1 MPEVSL
7 IDLHS
12 HSNASDGAFTPEELV
27 AFAKKRGVKVL
38 ALTDHDTTGGI
49 ERAMAAAGDGLQLVP
64 GIEVSTTWK
73 NFQIHVAALFIDIH
87 APCIE
92 ELMQVQA
99 QKRLERALAIGRLL
113 ERQGFE
119 NAYERTKAQA
129 GEGASITRGNY
140 SRYIASTGACRTSDE
155 AFNKYL
161 RRGRPA
167 YVATRWGS
175 VEDAVKIILEA
186 GGIPVLAHP
195 RRYEMT
201 NTKLRELIAC
211 FKQAGGVALEAAS
224 SQQKP
229 NDRIYLADLC
239 VRFELLASVGSDFHA
254 LNTWRDPGH
263 NLMLPEGRCT
273 ALWEA
278 EQYRHLFTVHTQ
290 KSVTAGTN

>member
-12 HSNASDGAFTPEELV
+12 HSNASDGAYSPEELV
-27 AFAKKRGVKVL
+27 SFAKSRGVKVL
-38 ALTDHDTTGGI
+38 ALTDHDTVRGV
-49 ERAMAAAGDGLQLVP
+49 ERAKEAAGDDLQLVP
-64 GIEVSTTWK
+64 GIEISTTWK
-73 NFQIHVAALFIDIH
+73 NFQIHVAALFIDIK

-92 ELMQVQA
+92 RLMAEQA
-99 QKRLERALAIGRLL
+99 EKRIERAEAIGRLL

-129 GEGASITRGNY
+129 AEGATITRGNY
-140 SRYIASTGACRTSDE
+140 SRFIVSTGACRTTDE

-167 YVATRWGS
+167 YVATKWGS
-175 VEDAVKIILEA
+175 VDEAVQIILEA

-201 NTKLRELIAC
+201 NTKLRELIAQ
-211 FKQAGGVALEAAS
+211 FKQAGGIAMEVAS

-229 NDRIYLADLC
+229 NDRIYLADLS
-239 VRFELLASVGSDFHA
+239 VRFELLSSVGSDFHSP
-254 LNTWRDPGH
+254 NSWRDLGH
-263 NLMLPEGRCT
+263 NLMLPEGRCI
-273 ALWEA
+273 ALWQDERYA
-278 EQYRHLFTVHTQ
+278 HLFKVHSQ
-290 KSVTAGTN
+290 KS